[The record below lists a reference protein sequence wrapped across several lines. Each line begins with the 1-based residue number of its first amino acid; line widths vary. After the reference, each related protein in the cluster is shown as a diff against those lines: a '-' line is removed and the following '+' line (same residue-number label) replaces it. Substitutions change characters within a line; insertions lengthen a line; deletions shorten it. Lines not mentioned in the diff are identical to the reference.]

1 MARGKNIGDLV
12 FNKPQLITLD
22 SLQPITDYLSNPE
35 RVANLKFEKPT
46 QEYALGLAD
55 FNSEQEYEAYRLSEL
70 GINPQTMVG
79 VLDISGTLM
88 YRKGSMGADCTE
100 LVSYESLKEQTANMI
115 EAGVKQIIL
124 NVDSNG
130 GMAHALFS
138 TANYIS
144 KLAKENGVRTV
155 AYVDGNAY
163 SAAYGLTVL
172 ADEIVAHPQASVGSV
187 GVVVALYND
196 SKALDKAGIKRQ
208 FVFAGGNKIP
218 FDNSTGEF
226 TDKFLSDLQKSVNRT
241 YNMFVKHVA
250 SYRGISEQAV
260 IDTQASVYDV
270 EEALQL
276 GLIDKVMEL
285 EDFELVYGLKTP
297 NNNATGFNKYLEAVD
312 NNFKQE
318 GNMPKDKDIME
329 AEMLSLEQVQ
339 EQLNLVIAEK
349 EQLNTALVDM
359 QANYEVTKE
368 QLEVMKVELAEAQ
381 QAKAQLES
389 EKVQAELDARV
400 AQRTAKLESALGVD
414 NEQVAKLLATTE
426 NLSDE
431 QFDVIAQSLTVT
443 QQAQQEQFAELGGE
457 GQESVQQLSLGAKIA
472 QTAKKMK
479 S

>member
-312 NNFKQE
+312 DNFKQE
-318 GNMPKDKDIME
+318 GNMPKDKDITE

-349 EQLNTALVDM
+349 EQLNTALVDV
-359 QANYEVTKE
+359 QACYEATKE
-368 QLEVMKVELAEAQ
+368 QLEVMKVELAEVQ

-389 EKVQAELDARV
+389 EKAQAELDARV
-400 AQRTAKLESALGVD
+400 AQRTAKLESALGAD